1 MRDKHYDNLQKM
13 NWMFFIMIVLLIILL
28 FFASTIKYLVVQY
41 GHEKSNGEA
50 INTLQIELNENTVQE
65 VYGALRPIVVVEA
78 IVTHPSVIDFEMIS
92 DKHNDSF
99 KTPGYVISFERT
111 FFIPPEAH
119 STDFVV
125 KVTAKDKE
133 GNIIE
138 KEIELQTKKVMK
150 PKFNI
155 S

>member
-28 FFASTIKYLVVQY
+28 FFASTIKYLVIQY
-41 GHEKSNGEA
+41 GQEKADGEA
-50 INTLQIELNENTVQE
+50 INTLQLELKENTVQE
-65 VYGALRPIVVVEA
+65 VYGELRPIVVVEA
-78 IVTHPSVIDFEMIS
+78 IAKHPSVIDFEITS
-92 DKHNDSF
+92 DKHTDSF
-99 KTPGYVISFERT
+99 KTPGYVTSFERT

-119 STDFVV
+119 STDFLL

-138 KEIELQTKKVMK
+138 KEMELQTKKVMK